1 MPWIG
6 AFFLMAHLSYSQITR
21 QLEGR
26 TASSG
31 SWVIDVSTPQ
41 TVLVVKLTALCWNI
55 RDGKQKH
62 EMLSAFQKDRAV
74 RDLPTILDFAGYVLF
89 FPTLLTGPGFDFAEY
104 RRWIDMTMFS
114 QSSTSSYHDTSRV
127 PTIPSALLQ
136 ATSKALQST
145 LWLLVSIKLSALTP
159 SSTLLSASFPDH
171 SFIYRLMHIYLFVLT
186 TRTRCYSIWNLT
198 EGSLIATGIG
208 FSGIHPITN
217 KPLWTRMCNVNPLGV
232 ETAQNVHEYIGNWNL
247 NTGRWLKNYVYLR
260 VVRQGEKPGVSAHL
274 VAFVWSAVWHGF
286 YPTYYVTFVLY
297 SIGGVLAKEARRTL
311 RPVFTTQSDKRLKPL
326 YDLASWGVTHMFFS
340 FASAPFILLSLES
353 TLRVWSAVH
362 YCGIWGLVALWV
374 SCRLIRLLQT
384 RKGAGVQGLK
394 NWIISRGVGSMDK
407 LRSSGSGVWRNSVSP
422 IVVMEGSR

>member
-1 MPWIG
+1 
-6 AFFLMAHLSYSQITR
+6 MAHLSYNQITR

-41 TVLVVKLTALCWNI
+41 TALVVKLTALCWNI
-55 RDGKQKH
+55 HDGKQKH

-104 RRWIDMTMFS
+104 RRWIDMTMFP
-114 QSSTSSYHDTSRV
+114 QSSTSSPHNTPRV
-127 PTIPSALLQ
+127 PTIPSALLP
-136 ATSKALQST
+136 ATSKALQSI
-145 LWLLVSIKLSALTP
+145 LWLLFSIKLSALTP

-171 SFIYRLMHIYLFVLT
+171 SFIYRPMYIYLFVLT

-208 FSGIHPITN
+208 FSGTHPITN

-232 ETAQNVHEYIGNWNL
+232 ETAQNLHEYIGNWNL

-260 VVRQGEKPGVSAHL
+260 VVRQGEKPGVSANL

-297 SIGGVLAKEARRTL
+297 SIGGVVAKEARRTL
-311 RPVFTTQSDKRLKPL
+311 RPIFTTQSGKHLKPL
-326 YDLASWGVTHMFFS
+326 YDLASWGLTQMFFS

-374 SCRLIRLLQT
+374 SCRLIRLLQS
-384 RKGAGVQGLK
+384 RKGAAVQGLK
-394 NWIISRGVGSMDK
+394 SWIISRGVGSMDK
-407 LRSSGSGVWRNSVSP
+407 LRSSGSGVRRHSVSR
-422 IVVMEGSR
+422 IVVMEGSG